1 MFTVGCHLSFSKGF
15 MGMARE
21 ALSLGGSGFQF
32 FTGNPRGYAAK
43 EWSAKDIK
51 SYNAFAAA
59 NGIGVIIAHAPYVY
73 NLCAAKEEIR
83 QLSFDAMKND
93 LRKLEAVDNAV
104 YNFHPGSH
112 VGQGTE
118 TGAALIA
125 DALNRLET
133 GRYRTP
139 VLLETMAGKGS
150 EVGARFEELA
160 AILARVE
167 DNGHLG
173 VCLDTCHVF
182 DGGYDIVND
191 LNGVLAEFDKIVGL
205 DRLKAIHLNDSK
217 NPLGSR
223 KDRHE
228 KLGEGCIG
236 LEPFRAIVNHPALR
250 DLPFCLETPNEA
262 EGYAKEIA
270 VLRKMRAESGV
281 RSAES

>member
-15 MGMARE
+15 MAMARE

-43 EWSAKDIK
+43 AWGAGDVEA
-51 SYNAFAAA
+51 YNAFAAE
-59 NGIGVIIAHAPYVY
+59 NGIGTVIAHAPYVY
-73 NLCAAKEEIR
+73 NLCAEKDDVR
-83 QLSFDAMKND
+83 RLSFDAMKSD
-93 LRKLEAVDNAV
+93 LQKLEAVGNAV

-112 VGQGTE
+112 VGQGTQ
-118 TGAALIA
+118 TGVALIA
-125 DALNRLET
+125 DALNRMEA

-160 AILARVE
+160 AVFDRVE
-167 DNGHLG
+167 DSANLG

-191 LNGVLAEFDKIVGL
+191 LDGVLAAFDRTVGL
-205 DRLKAIHLNDSK
+205 SRLKAVHVNDSK
-217 NPLGSR
+217 NVLGSH

-228 KLGEGCIG
+228 KLGEGHIG
-236 LEPFRAIVNHPALR
+236 LEAFRAVINHPALR
-250 DLPFCLETPNEA
+250 DLPFCLETPNEP

-270 VLRKMRAESGV
+270 LLREMRA
-281 RSAES
+281 